1 MSRFAFIVLHYKARE
16 ATLAC
21 VESILALDKGPGD
34 ALDIVVVENGCHDSI
49 EGFLAGHLGTAAM
62 GGVTVLVSEE
72 NLGFARG
79 NDLGF
84 AYAKRELDPDF
95 FIVCNNDVVFARK
108 DTCKAIAASYAA
120 RRFDVMGPDI
130 YNPLLGVHQSPGKAR
145 IPVPEEYVLRLE
157 DSFKRRLDESYSGER
172 KLRLKYLLMA
182 TAPGRALRSAKL
194 KRSSDG
200 WDRSKEGVE
209 LQGSC
214 VVFSRDYAMQ
224 MDWAFCPD
232 TFMYL
237 EELISLVVSQ
247 IHGFEHVYDPSVQ
260 VQHMHGVSTSLDHP
274 DEVEKHRFFLK
285 ENLKSVEVLK
295 QLLCNVNGDIYE

>member
-1 MSRFAFIVLHYKARE
+1 MSKFAFIVLHYKARE

-21 VESILALDKGPGD
+21 VESILTLEKAQEDTVN
-34 ALDIVVVENGCHDSI
+34 IVVVENGCHDGI
-49 EGFLAGHLGTAAM
+49 ETYLREHIDAQLIGD
-62 GGVTVLVSEE
+62 VSVVLSEE

-84 AYAKRELDPDF
+84 AFAKRELDPDF
-95 FIVCNNDVVFARK
+95 YVVCNNDVVFAQK
-108 DTCKAIAASYAA
+108 DTCASIVDSYSA

-130 YNPLLGVHQSPGKAR
+130 YNPVLNVHQSPCEAR
-145 IPVPEEYVLRLE
+145 MPVSDDYVRSLEKGFRQRLA
-157 DSFKRRLDESYSGER
+157 DSYSNER
-172 KLRLKYLLMA
+172 KLRLKYTFMA
-182 TAPGRALRSAKL
+182 TTMGCALKRLKL
-194 KRSSDG
+194 KRSSRG
-200 WDRSKEGVE
+200 WAQPQEGVE

-214 VVFSRDYAMQ
+214 VIFSRDYAAE

-247 IHGFEHVYDPSVQ
+247 THGFKHVYDPSIQ
-260 VQHMHGVSTSLDHP
+260 VEHMHGVSTSLDHP
-274 DEVEKHRFFLK
+274 DQVEKHRFFLK

-295 QLLCNVNGDIYE
+295 RLFSDAS

>member
-21 VESILALDKGPGD
+21 VESILALDKARD
-34 ALDIVVVENGCHDSI
+34 DILSVVVVENGCHDSI

-62 GGVTVLVSEE
+62 EGVTVLVSEE

-84 AYAKRELDPDF
+84 AYAKHELDPDF
-95 FIVCNNDVVFARK
+95 FIVCNNDVVFAQE
-108 DTCKAIAASYAA
+108 DTCKAIAASYAV

-130 YNPLLGVHQSPGKAR
+130 YNPLLGVHQSPGEAR
-145 IPVPEEYVLRLE
+145 MPVPEAYVRGLE
-157 DSFKRRLDESYSGER
+157 ESFKRRLDESYSGER
-172 KLRLKYLLMA
+172 KLRFKYLLMA
-182 TAPGRALRSAKL
+182 TTPGRALKRAKL
-194 KRSSDG
+194 RRSSAG
-200 WDRSKEGVE
+200 WDRPQEDVE

-214 VVFSRDYAMQ
+214 VVFSRDYAVQ

-247 IHGFEHVYDPSVQ
+247 NHGFEHVYDPSVQ

-285 ENLKSVEVLK
+285 ENLKSMEVLK
-295 QLLCNVNGDIYE
+295 RLMSTN

>member
-21 VESILALDKGPGD
+21 VESIRALQKGPKD
-34 ALDIVVVENGCHDSI
+34 DVSVVVVENGCHDGI
-49 EGFLAGHLGTAAM
+49 ESFLAERIGAEGMAD
-62 GGVTVLVSEE
+62 VTVLVSEE

-84 AYAKRELDPDF
+84 SYAKRELDPDF
-95 FIVCNNDVVFARK
+95 YVVCNNDVVFAQK
-108 DTCKAIAASYAA
+108 DTCAAIAASYAA

-130 YNPLLGVHQSPGKAR
+130 YNPLPGVHQSPGEAR
-145 IPVPEEYVLRLE
+145 MPVPVEYVHGLE
-157 DSFKRRLDESYSGER
+157 QSFKRRLDDSYSNER
-172 KLRLKYLLMA
+172 KLRARYRLME
-182 TAPGRALRSAKL
+182 TALGQAARRAKL
-194 KRSSDG
+194 KRSSAG
-200 WDRSKEGVE
+200 WDRPQEGVE

-214 VVFSRDYAMQ
+214 VVFSRDYSSQ

-247 IHGFEHVYDPSVQ
+247 KHGFVHVYDPSVQ
-260 VQHMHGVSTSLDHP
+260 VRHMHGVSTSLDHP

-285 ENLKSVEVLK
+285 ENLKSIEVLK
-295 QLLCNVNGDIYE
+295 KLLCNVNGNIND